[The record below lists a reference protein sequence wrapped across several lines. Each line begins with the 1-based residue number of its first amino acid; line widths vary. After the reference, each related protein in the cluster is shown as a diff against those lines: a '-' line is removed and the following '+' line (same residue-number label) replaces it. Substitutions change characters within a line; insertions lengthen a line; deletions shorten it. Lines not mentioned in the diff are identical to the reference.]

1 MSPVRQR
8 TGATTSQARPGK
20 GPADLQGRGVLITGA
35 ATGIGQG
42 LALAFAEAG
51 ARVTILDCDAKKGR
65 TTLAELRRIDR
76 HARFIHADLRRD
88 ADIRRAA
95 TAVFGGK
102 QPADI
107 LINNAACMGRTQP
120 FLDVSRADYEAIL
133 RSNVS
138 GPFLLSQLAARAMV
152 AAGRKGTIINV
163 HAIQTSLP
171 LPGYSAY
178 VTSKGAVDA
187 MTLAL
192 AVDLAP
198 HGIRVN
204 GVEVGCVATES
215 AQHDLRAK
223 LNTKG
228 SPGSA
233 AALDRLIDQRAA
245 TLLGRMGRPDE
256 IARVVM
262 FLASDESSFLTGSII
277 RADGGRSISRKP
289 DPLLNLDREE

>member
-8 TGATTSQARPGK
+8 TGATSSQARLGK

-35 ATGIGQG
+35 ATGIGRG
-42 LALAFAEAG
+42 FALAFAKAG
-51 ARVTILDCDAKKGR
+51 ARVTILDCDAKNGR
-65 TTLAELRRIDR
+65 TTLAELRQFDPR
-76 HARFIHADLRRD
+76 ARFICADLRRD
-88 ADIRRAA
+88 ADIRTAA
-95 TAVFGGK
+95 TAVFGGTRG
-102 QPADI
+102 ADI
-107 LINNAACMGRTQP
+107 LVNNAACMGRTRP
-120 FLDVSRADYEAIL
+120 FLDVSRVEYEAIL

-152 AAGRKGTIINV
+152 AADRKGTIINV

-215 AQHDLRAK
+215 VQQALREK
-223 LNTKG
+223 LNAKG
-228 SPGSA
+228 PLTGEA
-233 AALDRLIDQRAA
+233 DLDRLLDHRAA
-245 TLLGRMGRPDE
+245 TLLGRMGRPEE

-277 RADGGRSISRKP
+277 RADGGRSISRKA
-289 DPLLNLDREE
+289 DPLL

>member
-8 TGATTSQARPGK
+8 TGASPSRARPAK
-20 GPADLQGRGVLITGA
+20 GPVDLRGRGVLITGA
-35 ATGIGQG
+35 ATGIGRG
-42 LALAFAEAG
+42 FALAFAEAG

-65 TTLAELRRIDR
+65 ATLAELRRIDR

-95 TAVFGGK
+95 TAVFGGSRG
-102 QPADI
+102 AEI
-107 LINNAACMGRTQP
+107 LVNNAACMGRSQP

-152 AAGRKGTIINV
+152 AANRRGTIINV

-215 AQHDLRAK
+215 VQHDLREK
-223 LNTKG
+223 LNAKG
-228 SPGSA
+228 SLMGEA
-233 AALDRLIDQRAA
+233 DLDRLLDQRAA
-245 TLLGRMGRPDE
+245 TLLGRMGRPEE
-256 IARVVM
+256 IAHVVL
-262 FLASDESSFLTGSII
+262 FLASNESSFLTGSII

-289 DPLLNLDREE
+289 DPLL